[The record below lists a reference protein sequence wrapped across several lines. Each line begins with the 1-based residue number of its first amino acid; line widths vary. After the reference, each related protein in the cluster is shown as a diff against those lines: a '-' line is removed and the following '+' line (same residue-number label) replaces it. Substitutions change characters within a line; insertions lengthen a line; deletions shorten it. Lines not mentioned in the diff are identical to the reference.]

1 MKLALRLS
9 VRAERDIA
17 KSVYWYKLHEFSRSA
32 KFLSDVDR
40 CFRILQ
46 QFPKGGRLVKG
57 VIWQVPLDRFPYVVV
72 YAARH
77 KEVIV
82 LRVFHTSR
90 EPKKRFERK

>member
-17 KSVYWYKLHEFSRSA
+17 KSVYWYELHEFARSA
-32 KFLSDVDR
+32 KFLSDLDR
-40 CFRILQ
+40 YFRIVQ
-46 QFPKGGRLVKG
+46 QFPKEGRLVKG
-57 VIWQVPLDRFPYVVV
+57 AIRQVPLDRFPYVVV
-72 YAARH
+72 YATRQ